1 MGEEGVLVLRR
12 VVERLDAHRH
22 HPACLTLKGR
32 QLSTPA
38 LAGRSKELF
47 VGEQLPNEGPE
58 KGKALR

>member
-1 MGEEGVLVLRR
+1 MLVLRC
-12 VVERLDAHRH
+12 VVERLDAHCH
-22 HPACLTLKGR
+22 HAAGLPLKGR

-38 LAGRSKELF
+38 LTSRSKELF